1 MKKLFTTIAVCLAAA
16 FIFASCD
23 KIEEGEYLA
32 FSGSTGTWYDS
43 QKEIP
48 NTQRAFLE
56 KYTGVAC
63 KNCPAADDII
73 HAAMEKYGDR
83 LNVASV
89 HYSDFA
95 DPLRS
100 SDPDL
105 RTEKGNT
112 WGETFVGT
120 SPSLPAALLNR
131 MNTGSGWDIFNP
143 GAGFD
148 DKVDAILELESPIGI
163 LMEANEGSN
172 CYYADVHLQF
182 FENFDASNLSL
193 TVLIIEDDIHTS
205 QIRGKEQLNDY
216 QQNHVLRQ
224 IITDAWGM
232 DIDADGRAG
241 TKRMVRLEYQLPEQC
256 NPANCKMIGFVSY
269 KNSKEIINSFQC
281 NITLL

>member
-1 MKKLFTTIAVCLAAA
+1 MKKIILSISFLLAGTLF
-16 FIFASCD
+16 FASCD
-23 KIEEGEYLA
+23 KIEQDEYLT

-43 QKEIP
+43 QKDIP

-73 HAAMEKYGDR
+73 HTSMEKYGDL

-95 DPLRS
+95 VPLNS

-105 RTEKGNT
+105 RTEKGDI

-120 SPSLPAALLNR
+120 SPSLPSSILNR
-131 MNTGSGWDIFNP
+131 QKVGSAWDIFNP
-143 GAGFD
+143 GGGFD
-148 DKVDAILELESPIGI
+148 DKVDAILERESPIGI
-163 LMEANEGSN
+163 LIEANESSN
-172 CYYADVHLQF
+172 QYYADVHLQF
-182 FENFDASNLSL
+182 FETITEPLTI
-193 TVLIIEDDIHTS
+193 TVLVIEDDIHTS

-216 QQNHVLRQ
+216 QQNHVLRE

-232 DIDADGRAG
+232 DVEADGMAG
-241 TKRMVRLEYQLPEQC
+241 TKRMVRLEYSLPQQC

-269 KNSKEIINSFQC
+269 KNSKEIINSAQC
-281 NITLL
+281 NISLL